1 MAAVTANATRKDIS
15 LKIVRDFEAPTS
27 LVFRVWSTPEHML
40 RWWGPRDFTPHSVKM
55 DFRPG
60 GAWRA
65 CIRSPEGQ
73 DYWMGGIYREVLEP
87 EKLIFTF
94 AWDEDGAPGADTL
107 VTVSFA
113 DIGGRT
119 RLTFHQTPFE
129 TIEERDSHQDGWG
142 ECLDRLRDYV
152 DHV

>member
-1 MAAVTANATRKDIS
+1 MTATTANAARKEIS
-15 LKIVRDFEAPTS
+15 LEIVRDFEAPVS
-27 LVFRVWSTPEHML
+27 LVFKVWSTPEHML
-40 RWWGPRDFTPHSVKM
+40 RWWGPRDFTPHSLSM

-73 DYWMGGIYREVLEP
+73 DYWMSGVYREVREP
-87 EKLIFTF
+87 EKLVFTF
-94 AWDEDGAPGADTL
+94 AWDEDGEPGNDTL

-119 RLTFHQTPFE
+119 RLTFQQTPFE
-129 TIEERDSHQDGWG
+129 TVEERDSHQEGWG
-142 ECLDRLRDYV
+142 ECLERLKDYV
-152 DHV
+152 EHV

>member
-1 MAAVTANATRKDIS
+1 MTAATANATRKDIG
-15 LKIVRDFEAPTS
+15 LEIVRDFEAPVS
-27 LVFRVWSTPEHML
+27 LVFKVWSTPEHML
-40 RWWGPRDFTPHSVKM
+40 RWWGPRDFTPHSVTM

-73 DYWMGGIYREVLEP
+73 DYWMSGVYREVREP
-87 EKLIFTF
+87 EKLVFTF
-94 AWDEDGAPGADTL
+94 AWDEDGEPGADTL

-119 RLTFHQTPFE
+119 RLTFQQTPFE
-129 TIEERDSHQDGWG
+129 TVEERDSHQEGWG
-142 ECLDRLRDYV
+142 ECLERLKDYLE
-152 DHV
+152 HV